1 MKGIAGGGGIARLR
15 LASRVN
21 VGENVPMP
29 DRNPEILA
37 PAGNWDCVRAAVAN
51 GAHAVYFGLEQFN
64 ARMRADNFTREDL
77 AALVP
82 FLHSRGLRA
91 YVTMNVLIFPAE
103 MGEALEYLDA
113 LDAAGVDG
121 VIVQDMGLARL
132 VSRMRKEGRWKVELH
147 LSTQMTITCPEA
159 VRLVDELFDPQQI
172 VLARELSLR
181 EIEACARA
189 TAKPI
194 EVFCHG
200 ALCVAYSGQCLT
212 SESLGRRSANRG
224 ECAQACRM
232 PYRLEVD
239 GRMRDLGERRYLFS
253 PQDLCALERVPELLA
268 AGVRSFKIEGRL
280 KSPEYVAAT
289 VRAYR
294 RALDAALQERGESP
308 SCPSSARQEDIYAM
322 QMAFSRGFSTGWLD
336 GTNHPLLTHGRFGK
350 KRGALAGRI
359 ARCGDGWLELEEKPA
374 LPVAPGDGFV
384 VDSGQDRNEEQG
396 GRIWKVQ
403 GTRLFFHGRGSRID
417 WHSVRPGDLL
427 WKTDDPA
434 LDKALRSTWGSLPRA
449 LEPPTDCLSLHFEG
463 RAGKPLRV
471 TCGGTTVQSGQ
482 ALEPAEKHP
491 LTREVL
497 LSQFGRLGGTGFS
510 LGDCTFSL
518 EEGLMLPLST
528 LNRMRRELVAK
539 LPAPEK
545 GCVREAR
552 SDVPA
557 LTWDK
562 QFPPLAPAKGYRHSV
577 LCREPEQAFAA
588 AEAGIR
594 RVYLDFHDVRVYE
607 SVVTELHAR
616 YPRTAVWLA
625 TLRIMKPHE
634 GGYFKYY
641 LAAKP
646 DGILV
651 RNLGAALYFREKGLP
666 MLADFSLNIANPES
680 VLLWREFGMKACTVS
695 YDLNA
700 HQLVD
705 LLRSGC
711 GPLLELTLHQHMPLF
726 HTEHCVFCTFLSRGH
741 NFRDCGQPCEHHCVR
756 VMDRTHA
763 MHYLR
768 SDEGC
773 RNTLFNGQAQTAA
786 RYVEGMRRGGLARFR
801 LELLEESPEQTR
813 ELISLYRSLLHG
825 KLDAEEMMQK
835 LHLLDRIGV
844 TEGTIR

>member
-1 MKGIAGGGGIARLR
+1 
-15 LASRVN
+15 
-21 VGENVPMP
+21 MP
-29 DRNPEILA
+29 DRYPEILA
-37 PAGNWDCVRAAVAN
+37 PAGNWDGVRAAVAN
-51 GAHAVYFGLEQFN
+51 GAHAVYFGLDQFN
-64 ARMRADNFTREDL
+64 ARMRADNFTRGDL
-77 AALVP
+77 PTLTA
-82 FLHSRGLRA
+82 FLHSHGLRA
-91 YVTMNVLIFPAE
+91 YVTMNILIFPAE
-103 MGEALEYLDA
+103 MQEALEYIDA

-132 VSRMRKEGRWKVELH
+132 ISRFRKEGRWTIELH

-159 VRLVDELFDPQQI
+159 VRLVDALFDPQQI

-181 EIEACARA
+181 EIAACAQA
-189 TAKPI
+189 TTKPI

-224 ECAQACRM
+224 ECAQACRL

-239 GRMRDLGERRYLFS
+239 GRMRELGERRYLFS
-253 PQDLCALERVPELLA
+253 PQDLCAVDRVPELLE
-268 AGVRSFKIEGRL
+268 AGVHSFKIEGRL

-294 RALDAALQERGESP
+294 HALDAALAKRGEPP
-308 SCPSSARQEDIYAM
+308 SRRSADVYAM

-350 KRGALAGRI
+350 KRGAFVGRI
-359 ARCGDGWLELEEKPA
+359 LRCGQGWVELEAEPS
-374 LPVAPGDGFV
+374 LPVSPGDGFV
-384 VDSGQDRNEEQG
+384 VDSGRDRNEEQG
-396 GRIWKVQ
+396 GRIWKTQ
-403 GTRLFFHGRGSRID
+403 GPRLFFHGRGSCID
-417 WHSVRPGDLL
+417 WAAVRPGDGL

-434 LDKALRSTWGSLPRA
+434 LNKRLRATWSVLPRPSEGA
-449 LEPPTDCLSLHFEG
+449 TTSLKLHFFG
-463 RAGKPLRV
+463 RVGEPLSV
-471 TCGGTTVQSGQ
+471 SCSGVSVQSDS
-482 ALEPAEKHP
+482 ALQKAEKHP
-491 LTREVL
+491 LTQEILRA
-497 LSQFGRLGGTGFS
+497 QFGRLGGTGFS
-510 LGDCTFSL
+510 LGSCTFDV
-518 EEGLMLPLST
+518 EEGLMAPLST
-528 LNRMRRELVAK
+528 LNRMRRELVAQ
-539 LPAPEK
+539 LPAPKEEPEK
-545 GCVREAR
+545 ERRA
-552 SDVPA
+552 A
-557 LTWDK
+557 LPSLAWK
-562 QFPPLAPAKGYRHSV
+562 ESLPPLAPARGYRLSV

-588 AEAGIR
+588 AEAGVR
-594 RVYLDFHDVRVYE
+594 RVYLDFHDLRQYE
-607 SVVTELHAR
+607 SVTAELRAR
-616 YPRTAVWLA
+616 YPQTAVWLA

-651 RNLGAALYFREKGLP
+651 RNLGAALYWREKNVP

-680 VLLWREFGMKACTVS
+680 VLLWRAFGMKACTVS

-700 HQLVD
+700 GQLAD
-705 LLRSGC
+705 LLRCGC

-726 HTEHCVFCTFLSRGH
+726 HSEHCVFCAFLSEGR
-741 NFRDCGQPCEHHCVR
+741 NFRDCGQPCEHHRVR

-786 RYVEGMRRGGLARFR
+786 RYVEGMRRGGLSRFR
-801 LELLEESPEQTR
+801 LELLEETPEKTT
-813 ELISLYRSLLHG
+813 ELISLYRQLLRG
-825 KLDAEEMMQK
+825 QLAAEEVMQK